1 MIEQE
6 NQWFEHQAE
15 KWLESRPICSV
26 CGEPIQDE
34 SAVLI
39 RDEWICDECLEGF
52 RRFIDWEEKYE

>member
-1 MIEQE
+1 MIEQQ
-6 NQWFEHQAE
+6 NQWFERQNE

-52 RRFIDWEEKYE
+52 RRFID